1 MNTQSAK
8 EEKNSFQILLKLKSE
23 LESGITNPVDKIDR
37 PSLKLPVEFP
47 DPDEYDSYEPEI
59 TKQDMKEFNI
69 DFIAGLIMEDE
80 GLDYDEARERA
91 IEEVRE
97 MDEEE
102 AWNTEMQEY
111 EEDLE
116 MDLDD
121 GGLSRVNLK
130 KSNRKHSK
138 VRKLRDQ

>member
-1 MNTQSAK
+1 MNTQSEK
-8 EEKNSFQILLKLKSE
+8 EEKNPFQALMKLKSE

-47 DPDEYDSYEPEI
+47 DPDEYDSYEPE
-59 TKQDMKEFNI
+59 MN
-69 DFIAGLIMEDE
+69 
-80 GLDYDEARERA
+80 
-91 IEEVRE
+91 
-97 MDEEE
+97 DEEE
-102 AWNTEMQEY
+102 AQHAEMQEY

-138 VRKLRDQ
+138 VRKLRD